1 MSFKNRVFGKIPDE
15 RESLIRAKHSA
26 CRFVDPVPRRSVST
40 SVRVGTHT
48 RAEDAGWGMGLG
60 GTAKKLQ
67 KVAEM
72 AEDVYARLND
82 LRDQVREMRETVG
95 ETKARV
101 DALETETAEQRAI
114 LEALAEEQGI
124 DVEAVTATAHIGEAE
139 SASAADADAEPGEAT
154 EGVGDDAAGDAESD
168 DANGA

>member
-1 MSFKNRVFGKIPDE
+1 MQNIPLVG
-15 RESLIRAKHSA
+15 SSIPS
-26 CRFVDPVPRRSVST
+26 PRRSVST
-40 SVRVGTHT
+40 SVRVGTHS

-139 SASAADADAEPGEAT
+139 SSPAADAEPVDAT
-154 EGVGDDAAGDAESD
+154 EGADTDAAGDAEGD